1 MSASVTAQFVSVSV
15 TAQFVKAFD
24 PASEAHFTWFQ
35 KMTLAA
41 ETMDKEKL
49 DLVKEINKN
58 PMNIQVSD
66 RDALDWF
73 HIHFVLCACYSKA
86 VCKGTAFIP
95 KF

>member
-1 MSASVTAQFVSVSV
+1 MSV

-24 PASEAHFTWFQ
+24 PTSEAHFTWFQ

-41 ETMDKEKL
+41 ETMER
-49 DLVKEINKN
+49 DLVKEINTN
-58 PMNIQVSD
+58 PMNIHVSD
-66 RDALDWF
+66 QDALDWF

-86 VCKGTAFIP
+86 VCKGTAFVP